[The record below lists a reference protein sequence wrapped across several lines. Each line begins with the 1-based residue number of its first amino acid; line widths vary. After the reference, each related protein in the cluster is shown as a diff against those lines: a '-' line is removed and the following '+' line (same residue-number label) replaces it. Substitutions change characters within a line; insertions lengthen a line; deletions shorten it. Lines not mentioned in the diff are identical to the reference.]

1 MIREICVYPCPISNF
16 MKIENFVVLITGA
29 AMRVGRTVAIEL
41 AKKGAIIAFSYYLEA
56 EPWRETM
63 AEIKGL
69 GGECLAI
76 QTEIRSAADVKNLV
90 DQTIE
95 HFGRVDVLINNASVW
110 LKAPFLQITEAEWD
124 LSLEVNLKG
133 SFLASQAVAPYMLA
147 QGKGVIINI
156 TDLSAF
162 QTWPG
167 YAHHAASKAG
177 LVALTKSL
185 AVELAPKIRVNAIA
199 PGTVLLPEG
208 APPEKI
214 QWAEEKSLLK
224 RVGEP
229 EDVANLVVFLIESE
243 FTTGSVYF
251 VDGGRSL
258 V

>member
-1 MIREICVYPCPISNF
+1 MN
-16 MKIENFVVLITGA
+16 IENSVVLITGA
-29 AMRVGRTVAIEL
+29 ATRVGRTVALEL
-41 AKKGAIIAFSYYLEA
+41 AKKGAIIAFSYYLEK

-63 AEIKGL
+63 EAIKSLSGK
-69 GGECLAI
+69 CLAI
-76 QTEIRSAADVKNLV
+76 QAEIRSAADIKNLV

-110 LKAPFLQITEAEWD
+110 LKAPFLEITEADWD
-124 LSLEVNLKG
+124 LSLDVNLKG
-133 SFLASQAVAPYMLA
+133 PFLAAQAVAPQMLK
-147 QGKGVIINI
+147 QGQGLIINI

-199 PGTVLLPEG
+199 PGTVLLPEN

-229 EDVANLVVFLIESE
+229 EDVANLAAFLIESE
-243 FTTGSVYF
+243 FTTGAVYF

-258 V
+258 T

>member
-1 MIREICVYPCPISNF
+1 MYIANSVI
-16 MKIENFVVLITGA
+16 LITGA
-29 AMRVGRTVAIEL
+29 AMRVGRTVALEL
-41 AKKGAIIAFSYYLEA
+41 AKKGAIIAFSYYLEE

-63 AEIKGL
+63 QEIKDL
-69 GGECLAI
+69 CGECLAI

-90 DQTIE
+90 QQTIA
-95 HFGRVDVLINNASVW
+95 HYGRVDVLINNASIW
-110 LKAPFLQITEAEWD
+110 LKAPFLEITEADWD
-124 LSLEVNLKG
+124 LSLDVNLKG
-133 SFLASQAVAPYMLA
+133 PFLAAQAVAPHMLQ
-147 QGKGVIINI
+147 QGQGLILNI

-199 PGTVLLPEG
+199 PGTVLLPED
-208 APPEKI
+208 APPEKV
-214 QWAEEKSLLK
+214 QWAVEKSLLK

-229 EDVANLVVFLIESE
+229 EDVARLIAFLIESE
-243 FTTGSVYF
+243 FTTGAVYF
-251 VDGGRSL
+251 VDGGRAL

>member
-1 MIREICVYPCPISNF
+1 MN
-16 MKIENFVVLITGA
+16 IENSVVLITGA
-29 AMRVGRTVAIEL
+29 AMRVGRTVALEL
-41 AKKGAIIAFSYYLEA
+41 AKRGAIIAFSYYLEE

-63 AEIKGL
+63 EEIKSFC
-69 GGECLAI
+69 GECLAI

-90 DQTIE
+90 DQTVA
-95 HFGRVDVLINNASVW
+95 HYGRVDVLINNASVW
-110 LKAPFLQITEAEWD
+110 LRSPVLEITEAEWD
-124 LSLEVNLKG
+124 LSLDVNLKG
-133 SFLASQAVAPYMLA
+133 PFLASQAVAPYMLERG
-147 QGKGVIINI
+147 QGLILNI

-199 PGTVLLPEG
+199 PGTVLLPED
-208 APPEKI
+208 APPEKV

-229 EDVANLVVFLIESE
+229 EDVANLVIFLVESE
-243 FTTGSVYF
+243 FTTGAVYF

-258 V
+258 A

>member
-1 MIREICVYPCPISNF
+1 MQ
-16 MKIENFVVLITGA
+16 IENSVILITGA
-29 AMRVGRTVAIEL
+29 AMRVGRTVALEL
-41 AKKGAIIAFSYYLEA
+41 ARKGAIIAFSYYLEG

-63 AEIKGL
+63 AEIRDL
-69 GGECLAI
+69 CGECLAI
-76 QTEIRSAADVKNLV
+76 QTEIRSAADVKSLV
-90 DQTIE
+90 QKTID
-95 HFGRVDVLINNASVW
+95 HFGRVDVLINNASIW
-110 LKAPFLQITEAEWD
+110 LKAPVLEITEEQWD
-124 LSLEVNLKG
+124 LSLDVNLKG
-133 SFLASQAVAPYMLA
+133 PFLASQAVAPYMQK
-147 QGKGVIINI
+147 QGQGVIINI

-185 AVELAPKIRVNAIA
+185 AVELAPQIRVNAIA
-199 PGTVLLPEG
+199 PGTVLLPED
-208 APPEKI
+208 APPEKVE
-214 QWAEEKSLLK
+214 WAVEKSLLK

-229 EDVANLVVFLIESE
+229 QDVARLVAFLIESE

>member
-1 MIREICVYPCPISNF
+1 MQIKNSVI
-16 MKIENFVVLITGA
+16 LITGA
-29 AMRVGRTVAIEL
+29 AMRVGRTIALEL
-41 AKKGAIIAFSYYLEA
+41 AKKGAIIAFSYYLEE

-63 AEIKGL
+63 EEIQDL
-69 GGECLAI
+69 SGECLGI
-76 QTEIRSAADVKNLV
+76 QTEIRSAADVKKLV
-90 DQTIE
+90 DQTIQ
-95 HFGRVDVLINNASVW
+95 HFGRVDVLVNNASVW
-110 LKAPFLQITEAEWD
+110 LKAPFLEITEAEWD
-124 LSLEVNLKG
+124 LSLDVNLKG
-133 SFLASQAVAPYMLA
+133 PFLAAQAVTPHMLK
-147 QGKGVIINI
+147 QGWGLILNI

-199 PGTVLLPEG
+199 PGTVLLPED
-208 APPEKI
+208 APPEKAA
-214 QWAEEKSLLK
+214 WAVEKSLLK

-229 EDVANLVVFLIESE
+229 EDVARLIAFLIESE

-258 V
+258 T